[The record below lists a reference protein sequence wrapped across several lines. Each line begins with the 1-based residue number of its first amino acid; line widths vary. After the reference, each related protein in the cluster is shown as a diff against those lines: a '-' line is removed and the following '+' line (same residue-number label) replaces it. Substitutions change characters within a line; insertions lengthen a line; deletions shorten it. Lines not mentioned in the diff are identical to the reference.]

1 MLTWSGNRG
10 SRATQIPT
18 QHAGFKQARSH
29 WPRSATVTSSNVW
42 QCSCAPAIPDLH
54 DSGALLR
61 PGCRNQ
67 CVWLLPLTLLNSWA
81 ASR

>member
-1 MLTWSGNRG
+1 MLTWSGKSG
-10 SRATQIPT
+10 SRASQIPT

-29 WPRSATVTSSNVW
+29 WPRSATAVSRTAW
-42 QCSCAPAIPDLH
+42 QCSCAPVDADLH

-67 CVWLLPLTLLNSWA
+67 AVWLLPLLQLNSCA